1 MVAMAVRIQSVLAE
15 KTLLLKIKI
24 TWIFVFARIV
34 WNWVTVINIV
44 MVTPNVEQHVGK
56 FSSQNGEKKF
66 NYPKLD
72 IFEFIFLI
80 YLMLF
85 GSQRRLE

>member
-24 TWIFVFARIV
+24 IWIIVFVRTV

-44 MVTPNVEQHVGK
+44 MVTPNVEHHVGK
-56 FSSQNGEKKF
+56 FSSQNM
-66 NYPKLD
+66 NHVHV
-72 IFEFIFLI
+72 
-80 YLMLF
+80 
-85 GSQRRLE
+85 R